1 LERGS
6 RAGPNTELKNQKRL
20 LEKLKKMAR
29 KKSATKRELLPDL
42 KSGSLLVTR
51 FMNNLMHQGK
61 KSTTQRIFYN
71 AMEIIAKKA
80 NQPGLEVFQK
90 AVENVKPVLEVKP
103 RRVGGATYQVPVEVR
118 SERKT
123 ALAIKWI
130 ISYARSRS
138 EKTMAD
144 KLAAEL
150 IAASKNEGSSVK
162 KKEDTHKMAEAN
174 RAFAHFRW

>member
-1 LERGS
+1 
-6 RAGPNTELKNQKRL
+6 
-20 LEKLKKMAR
+20 
-29 KKSATKRELLPDL
+29 
-42 KSGSLLVTR
+42 
-51 FMNNLMHQGK
+51 
-61 KSTTQRIFYN
+61 
-71 AMEIIAKKA
+71 MEIIAKKA

-118 SERKT
+118 SERRT

-150 IAASKNEGSSVK
+150 IAASKNEGSSIK